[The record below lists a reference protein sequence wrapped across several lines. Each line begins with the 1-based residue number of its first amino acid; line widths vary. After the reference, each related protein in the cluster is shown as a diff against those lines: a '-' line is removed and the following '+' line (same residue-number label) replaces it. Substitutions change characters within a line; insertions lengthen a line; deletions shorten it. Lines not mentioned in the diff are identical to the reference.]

1 MTDKHNQS
9 FFGQAT
15 GLTIQSGS
23 KNDPYFFL
31 KCIKKKNGGIWEKP
45 SKGEGKTFK
54 CSLEEM
60 IMILQV
66 LKRKINS
73 FVQKKIIII
82 AQENPFL

>member
-1 MTDKHNQS
+1 
-9 FFGQAT
+9 
-15 GLTIQSGS
+15 
-23 KNDPYFFL
+23 L
-31 KCIKKKNGGIWEKP
+31 KCIKKKNDGIWEKP
-45 SKGEGKTFK
+45 SKGEDKKIK

-73 FVQKKIIII
+73 FVQKKIIIT